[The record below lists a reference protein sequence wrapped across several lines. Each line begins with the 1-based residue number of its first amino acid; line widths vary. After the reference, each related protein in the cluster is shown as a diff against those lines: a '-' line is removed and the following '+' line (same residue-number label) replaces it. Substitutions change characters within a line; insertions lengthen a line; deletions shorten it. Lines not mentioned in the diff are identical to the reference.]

1 MVVVDVGVSGV
12 GVVTGAGD
20 VEEGVVED
28 GAIGD
33 EEVFAPQP
41 APRRATAAPR
51 TRVERKRRE
60 DFIKE
65 MRVRT
70 LSYSREAA
78 SRMCYTCLHLSMKPE
93 GKEKWFFLA
102 LLGLTGVLVA
112 LIFQP
117 FLSVLVVGAS
127 FAVILYPAFRW
138 FCAKRVPSGLSALL
152 VTALFVGAVGVPI
165 IGIGAIIFHQTQNV
179 YQELS
184 SGQGLG
190 SLLDVI
196 DQSVQRILPAGYT
209 IDLREQA
216 SRGAAL
222 IATNVGNVFASTMSI
237 LLAVVLVFISIFY
250 FLKDGPRWV
259 QELIRISPLTD
270 RNDEKILKKLTQ
282 SVQGIIQGYLFIAL
296 IQGVLMG
303 FGLAIFGVP
312 NPALWGLV
320 AMGMS
325 LLPTIGT
332 AVVSV
337 PAILFL
343 LLTGHIWQAIGLGL
357 WAGLLV
363 GTVDN
368 FLSPMIVGNK
378 VQIPPLFIL
387 FSVLGGIALLG
398 PVGLLV
404 GPLAVSLLHTLFA
417 IYKTGI
423 STTKA

>member
-1 MVVVDVGVSGV
+1 
-12 GVVTGAGD
+12 
-20 VEEGVVED
+20 
-28 GAIGD
+28 
-33 EEVFAPQP
+33 
-41 APRRATAAPR
+41 
-51 TRVERKRRE
+51 
-60 DFIKE
+60 
-65 MRVRT
+65 
-70 LSYSREAA
+70 
-78 SRMCYTCLHLSMKPE
+78 MKPE

-102 LLGLTGVLVA
+102 LLTLTVALVA

-127 FAVILYPAFRW
+127 FAVILYPAFHW
-138 FCAKRVPSGLSALL
+138 FCSKRVPSGLSALL
-152 VTALFVGAVGVPI
+152 VTMLFMVAIGVPI
-165 IGIGAIIFHQTQNV
+165 VGIGAIVFHQTQNV
-179 YQELS
+179 YQDLS

-190 SLLDVI
+190 SLLDMV
-196 DQSVQRILPAGYT
+196 DQSIQKILPAGYS

-216 SRGAAL
+216 SKGAAL
-222 IATNVGNVFASTMSI
+222 IATNIGNVFASTMSI

-270 RNDEKILKKLTQ
+270 RHDEKIFKKLAQ
-282 SVQGIIQGYLFIAL
+282 SVQGILQGYLFIAL

-303 FGLAIFGVP
+303 VGLAIFGVP

-332 AVVSV
+332 AIVSV

-343 LLTGHIWQAIGLGL
+343 LLTGHIWQAVGLGL
-357 WAGLLV
+357 WAAFLV

-387 FSVLGGIALLG
+387 FSVLGGVALLG

-423 STTKA
+423 SAPKA